1 MYHLEFHNL
10 EKRITKLL
18 NLIEIYKFAYVTN
31 HKKKLQY
38 KHDVHDFIEQEYT
51 EFKQDALYQLS
62 LFHYNYFTFLSNQME
77 QPLDELTIG
86 NTTKH
91 IELIQQRLMHIHQ
104 VLSYY
109 L

>member
-10 EKRITKLL
+10 EQRITKLL
-18 NLIEIYKFAYVTN
+18 NLIEIYKFGYVTN

-38 KHDVHDFIEQEYT
+38 KEDVHAFIEQEYIT
-51 EFKQDALYQLS
+51 FKQDDLYQLS
-62 LFHYNYFTFLSNQME
+62 LFHYNYFTFLKNQMA

-91 IELIQQRLMHIHQ
+91 IELIQQRLMHIHH
-104 VLSYY
+104 VLSFY

>member
-1 MYHLEFHNL
+1 
-10 EKRITKLL
+10 
-18 NLIEIYKFAYVTN
+18 
-31 HKKKLQY
+31 
-38 KHDVHDFIEQEYT
+38 
-51 EFKQDALYQLS
+51 
-62 LFHYNYFTFLSNQME
+62 ME

>member
-38 KHDVHDFIEQEYT
+38 KQDVHDFIEQEYT
-51 EFKQDALYQLS
+51 EFKQDDLYQFS
-62 LFHYNYFTFLSNQME
+62 LFHYNYFTFLSKQMQ
-77 QPLDELTIG
+77 QPLDELTTG
-86 NTTKH
+86 NTTKQ
-91 IELIQQRLMHIHQ
+91 I
-104 VLSYY
+104 
-109 L
+109 